1 MRIGIIA
8 ALALVLAAC
17 DGSAKLT
24 APDGRVLVGVPGP
37 GGAGGSAGNA
47 SSALVGTWNRTIFL
61 LLADGSAGST
71 ETVWQFAADG
81 TGARTVTARN
91 FSAGVFDVFLTNV
104 TWQATSTTVRVT
116 FLPPQSGTVDYS
128 WLVRGDTL
136 LLAGQ
141 DYVRVR

>member
-1 MRIGIIA
+1 MRMTIIA
-8 ALALVLAAC
+8 ALTLALVAC

-24 APDGRVLVGVPGP
+24 SPDGRVLVGVPGP
-37 GGAGGSAGNA
+37 GGAGGGSST
-47 SSALVGTWNRTIFL
+47 SSALVGTWNRTVFL

-71 ETVWQFAADG
+71 ETLWQFAADG

-116 FLPPQSGTVDYS
+116 FQPPQSGTVDYS